1 MGSQEPLYNRISLN
15 LKNKTNQYLLNRDVP
30 IPATMGTVGVVGLME
45 AVGVVVFTIVG
56 EYDVFVVTDLVLVV
70 VFVVTSV
77 YQRKSLF

>member
-1 MGSQEPLYNRISLN
+1 MGCQEPLYNRISLN
-15 LKNKTNQYLLNRDVP
+15 LKNKTNQYVLNRDVP

-45 AVGVVVFTIVG
+45 ALGVVVFTIVG
-56 EYDVFVVTDLVLVV
+56 EYDVFVATDLVLVV

>member
-1 MGSQEPLYNRISLN
+1 MGCQEPLYNRISLN

-30 IPATMGTVGVVGLME
+30 IPATMDTKFLGPE

-56 EYDVFVVTDLVLVV
+56 EYDVFVATDLVLVV

>member
-1 MGSQEPLYNRISLN
+1 MGCEEPLYNRISLN

>member
-1 MGSQEPLYNRISLN
+1 MGCQEPLYNRISLN